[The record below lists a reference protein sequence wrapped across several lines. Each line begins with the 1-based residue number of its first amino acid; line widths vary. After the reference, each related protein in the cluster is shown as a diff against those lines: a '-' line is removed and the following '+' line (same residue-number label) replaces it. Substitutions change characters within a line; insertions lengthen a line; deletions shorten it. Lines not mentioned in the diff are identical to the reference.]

1 MSVWYNSP
9 MSEAQKQQ
17 LIATL
22 FNVLRALII
31 LAIVLLLARF
41 GKSLLLRLAKRGRIS
56 VNLATLLGNLV
67 TIAVVLL
74 GAVFIL
80 PIFGV
85 DWTGLLTLVG
95 AIGIAISLALQDVL
109 RNFVAGVYMLVEQ
122 PFKIGDIISVNH
134 NGADVTG
141 TVQSVE
147 LRTTL
152 LRTEDGT
159 QVIVPNA
166 TVFTEVVTNQSA
178 YNLQRQLVEIST
190 ASQTLEQM
198 VNKVSLVL
206 RQFDEVATNPSPET
220 TVTSIAGG
228 RMKLRVVYWTR
239 PGSNVASQIAVAL
252 RGESPTIEIKLPL

>member
-1 MSVWYNSP
+1 MFGIT
-9 MSEAQKQQ
+9 EAA

-22 FNVLRALII
+22 LDIARALLI
-31 LAIVLLLARF
+31 LALTLLVARIS
-41 GKSLLLRLAKRGRIS
+41 KALLLRMAKRGRIS
-56 VNLATLLGNLV
+56 VNLATLLGNLA

-109 RNFVAGVYMLVEQ
+109 RNFVAGIYLLVER
-122 PFKIGDIISVNH
+122 PFKIGDVIKVKEEE
-134 NGADVTG
+134 GV
-141 TVQSVE
+141 VQSIE

-152 LRTEDGT
+152 LRTEGGA

-178 YNLQRQLVEIST
+178 YNLQRQIVEVST
-190 ASQTLEQM
+190 NTQTLEQM
-198 VNKVSLVL
+198 VEKVNAVL
-206 RQFDEVATNPSPET
+206 RQFDAVATNPSPET
-220 TVTSIAGG
+220 SVVSIEGA
-228 RMKLRVVYWTR
+228 RLRLRVVYWTK
-239 PGSNVASQIAVAL
+239 PGSTVASQIAVAL
-252 RGESPTIEIKLPL
+252 QGESPTSEVKLRS